1 MKKKK
6 LIVVVEASSTGFG
19 TYSSDLPGITGY
31 AKTIPEAK
39 NDFIDALQA
48 VLDLNAEEGTPDPD
62 LHDGNFEYIYKY
74 DLPSIFAH
82 FGMLDVTNFAK
93 RIGLN
98 ASLLRQYKAG
108 LAMASERQK
117 KRIEKGLHD
126 LGRELLSVKL

>member
-6 LIVVVEASSTGFG
+6 LTVIVEASSTGFG
-19 TYSSDLPGITGY
+19 TFSDDLAGITGY
-31 AKTIPEAK
+31 GKTIPEAK
-39 NDFIDALQA
+39 KDFIDALQA

-62 LHDGNFEYIYKY
+62 LNDGNFEYTYKY

>member
-1 MKKKK
+1 MKKKP

-19 TYSSDLPGITGY
+19 TWSEDLPGITGY

-39 NDFIDALQA
+39 KDFADALQA
-48 VLDLNAEEGTPDPD
+48 VLDVNAEEGTPDPA
-62 LHDGNFEYIYKY
+62 LNDGNFEYIYKY

-108 LAMASERQK
+108 LAIASERQK

-126 LGRELLSVKL
+126 LGQELLNVRL